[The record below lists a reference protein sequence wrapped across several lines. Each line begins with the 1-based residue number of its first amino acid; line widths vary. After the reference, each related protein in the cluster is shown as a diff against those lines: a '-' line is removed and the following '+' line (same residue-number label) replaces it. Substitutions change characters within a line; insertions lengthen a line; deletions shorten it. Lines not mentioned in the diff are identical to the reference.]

1 MVVWSWPDG
10 DAAPGTGAVANT
22 DLRSGIAAHLTLTRP
37 EAAALAAAPIEPPA
51 APSAKPLPTAP
62 PWQSEQVRRGD
73 SLARIFQ
80 RQGLSPAELQA
91 VIGSGS
97 DARRLTQ
104 IHPGRI
110 LEYRTDADG
119 ALLALRYPL
128 TASELLEV
136 SRPDA
141 SAPFAARRVTPEA
154 AAPDPKPA
162 YAASEADAEP
172 AAAKNLTRSAEP
184 AADPTPPVA
193 TGIAA
198 FLTFIAPEQ
207 VLEQAP
213 VPRATGIAAFIDMRR
228 PDPKPSTSE
237 KPVESPATRVE
248 PDPVPW
254 QSEQVRPGD
263 SLARIFQ
270 RRGLRPSELHAIL
283 ESGSEARRLTRIHPG
298 ETLKYR
304 TDDDGRLLAVRY
316 EFSRVEAMEASRID
330 AGSAFESRLVRR
342 TPDTRVVFKEGRIES
357 SLYLAASRAGLED
370 ATIMNLANVFQWDID
385 FVHDIR
391 PGDSFHVLFEEQW
404 IDGEKVGNGPIVAAE
419 FVNRGRQHQ
428 AVRYTASDGR
438 SDYYAPDGRSMRRA
452 FLRAPVEFSRI
463 SSNFNMRRMHPIH
476 NRVVPHRGIDYAAP
490 TGTPVMAAGDGVV
503 TTAASHHA
511 NGNYII
517 IRHGEQYQT
526 KYLHLHRFARGVRSG
541 TRVRQGQ
548 VIGYV
553 GMTGWATGPHLHYE
567 FLVNGVHQNPRT
579 VNLPQA
585 EPIADSER
593 ERFLAATRDVI
604 ASLNE
609 QRSDERIAMSS
620 SSASA
625 GE

>member
-1 MVVWSWPDG
+1 MAEVTP
-10 DAAPGTGAVANT
+10 AP
-22 DLRSGIAAHLTLTRP
+22 
-37 EAAALAAAPIEPPA
+37 APTKTPA
-51 APSAKPLPTAP
+51 AIVPTG
-62 PWQSEQVRRGD
+62 V
-73 SLARIFQ
+73 
-80 RQGLSPAELQA
+80 
-91 VIGSGS
+91 
-97 DARRLTQ
+97 
-104 IHPGRI
+104 
-110 LEYRTDADG
+110 
-119 ALLALRYPL
+119 
-128 TASELLEV
+128 
-136 SRPDA
+136 
-141 SAPFAARRVTPEA
+141 
-154 AAPDPKPA
+154 
-162 YAASEADAEP
+162 
-172 AAAKNLTRSAEP
+172 
-184 AADPTPPVA
+184 
-193 TGIAA
+193 AA
-198 FLTFIAPEQ
+198 FLTILEPEPVIPEPFAP
-207 VLEQAP
+207 AP
-213 VPRATGIAAFIDMRR
+213 TGIAGLLRIVEPEPITPEPDRR
-228 PDPKPSTSE
+228 PPSGLAAVMGLPTPE
-237 KPVESPATRVE
+237 AESSPEAVPSLSAPAQAE
-248 PDPVPW
+248 PLPW

-270 RRGLRPSELHAIL
+270 RRGLRPAELHAIL

-304 TDDDGRLLAVRY
+304 TDEDGRLLAVRY
-316 EFSRVEAMEASRID
+316 EFSRLEAMEASRAD
-330 AGSAFESRLVRR
+330 ADGAFESRLVRR
-342 TPDTRVVFKEGRIES
+342 TPDTRVVFKEGRIDS
-357 SLYLAASRAGLED
+357 SMYLAARRAGLED
-370 ATIMNLANVFQWDID
+370 ATIMNLANIFQWDID

-391 PGDSFHVLFEEQW
+391 PGDSLHVLFEEQW

-419 FVNRGRQHQ
+419 FVNRGRRHQ

-452 FLRAPVEFSRI
+452 FLRAPVEFTRI

-476 NRVVPHRGIDYAAP
+476 NRVIPHRGIDYAAP

-526 KYLHLHRFARGVRSG
+526 KYLHLHRFARGIRNG

-593 ERFLAATRDVI
+593 DRFLAATRDLM

-609 QRSDERIAMSS
+609 KRSEERVAMSS